1 MLEEYEVIE
10 GRKGPLPRVKDYCT
24 GAIVIDIEKTDG
36 LTSHGMTFFW
46 YECPVIKVRGLFINT
61 GHSEKL
67 SKYDQIMEV
76 DNKSILGKTKQKA
89 ITIVKD
95 SWASENSVLTL
106 FVQKVKKRPLPKKFG
121 HVSDRKN
128 LKKFEAEIDENG
140 EINL

>member
-1 MLEEYEVIE
+1 
-10 GRKGPLPRVKDYCT
+10 
-24 GAIVIDIEKTDG
+24 
-36 LTSHGMTFFW
+36 
-46 YECPVIKVRGLFINT
+46 
-61 GHSEKL
+61 
-67 SKYDQIMEV
+67 MEV

-121 HVSDRKN
+121 HASDRKN

-140 EINL
+140 KINL

>member
-1 MLEEYEVIE
+1 
-10 GRKGPLPRVKDYCT
+10 
-24 GAIVIDIEKTDG
+24 
-36 LTSHGMTFFW
+36 
-46 YECPVIKVRGLFINT
+46 
-61 GHSEKL
+61 
-67 SKYDQIMEV
+67 MEV